1 LQRDDSFIDRLLDEE
16 PAILLEGPADPAS
29 PRCSARSPID
39 GTLLCS
45 TSMMTAC
52 SSSFVKTSVPRW
64 HHQSW
69 GRAAARRL
77 VTVSGVAWFVP
88 MGLAL
93 GWALGPFLSEPV
105 VTTFRVMLSFHA
117 AINAIGLVL
126 CGLIALRRLATQHH
140 NSQDHQPT
148 PIQKDHHVLAD
159 PADR

>member
-1 LQRDDSFIDRLLDEE
+1 VCGF
-16 PAILLEGPADPAS
+16 
-29 PRCSARSPID
+29 
-39 GTLLCS
+39 
-45 TSMMTAC
+45 
-52 SSSFVKTSVPRW
+52 
-64 HHQSW
+64 
-69 GRAAARRL
+69 AAAL
-77 VTVSGVAWFVP
+77 LGGSSHFSSMAS
-88 MGLAL
+88 L